1 MHKVDRNEPL
11 QELIEKNS
19 QINKD
24 LKSYDINNDMEE
36 IFIYKLLEK
45 NL

>member
-11 QELIEKNS
+11 QELIEKNF

-24 LKSYDINNDMEE
+24 LKSYDINNEWKK
-36 IFIYKLLEK
+36 FSSTSF
-45 NL
+45 